1 MKNELSNPPESE
13 GSQAKGANVSL
24 TCSLTQVGSLNLPL
38 YGRQRCQVGRGGQQD
53 MSSTM
58 SVRNKLVQGTPT
70 SLKTSVRSL
79 FCRADMIVL
88 AATFEL
94 KSPNAMRRIGFQGAE
109 AKCWHIIAKGKVVVI
124 TLMDR
129 GVKAVAIIV

>member
-1 MKNELSNPPESE
+1 MKNELSNPPESG

-24 TCSLTQVGSLNLPL
+24 TCSLT
-38 YGRQRCQVGRGGQQD
+38 QVGRGGQQD

-94 KSPNAMRRIGFQGAE
+94 KSPSAMRRIGFQGAE
-109 AKCWHIIAKGKVVVI
+109 AKCWHIIAKCKVVVI

>member
-1 MKNELSNPPESE
+1 
-13 GSQAKGANVSL
+13 
-24 TCSLTQVGSLNLPL
+24 
-38 YGRQRCQVGRGGQQD
+38 

-58 SVRNKLVQGTPT
+58 SVRNKLVRGTPT
-70 SLKTSVRSL
+70 SLKSSVLSL
-79 FCRADMIVL
+79 FCGAVL

-94 KSPNAMRRIGFQGAE
+94 KSPSAMRIIGSQGIG
-109 AKCWHIIAKGKVVVI
+109 AKCWHIIAKYKVVEI